1 LAEQVLQLAVD
12 ESAEGRPFTSV
23 ELLERDLGILAGILD
38 DVAAALRRADDG
50 REEIVDHKPMAWRD
64 DGLVRR
70 LIICNQSR
78 LRAHP
83 EACVVG
89 FFGER
94 KLDVDV
100 GPLEEANTA
109 IVAQFKD
116 YPGILSYSSI
126 ELPNRYWA
134 NLVLH
139 DDPIDKEYWRRG
151 ELHAK
156 AARELSP
163 LHYQTVRIHSARLT
177 GSILENPGFRL
188 TKTKYWDYGEDPVWT
203 AERELIGSA

>member
-1 LAEQVLQLAVD
+1 MLPLGIN
-12 ESAEGRPFTSV
+12 ESVKGRPFTAV
-23 ELLERDLGILAGILD
+23 ELLGRDLGVLAEILD
-38 DVAAALRRADDG
+38 DVVDVLRRADAG
-50 REEIVDHKPMAWRD
+50 EHEIIDHKPLAWKD
-64 DGLVRR
+64 NGLVRR
-70 LIICNQSR
+70 MIICNEAR

-83 EACVVG
+83 QACVVG

-94 KLDVDV
+94 KMDVNV

-116 YPGILSYSSI
+116 YPGIFSYSSI
-126 ELPNRYWA
+126 ELPNHYWA

-163 LHYQTVRIHSARLT
+163 LHYETVRIHSARLT
-177 GSILENPGFRL
+177 TPVLENPHFQL
-188 TKTKYWDYGEDPVWT
+188 LKTKYWDYRQDPVWT
-203 AERELIGSA
+203 AERELIAST